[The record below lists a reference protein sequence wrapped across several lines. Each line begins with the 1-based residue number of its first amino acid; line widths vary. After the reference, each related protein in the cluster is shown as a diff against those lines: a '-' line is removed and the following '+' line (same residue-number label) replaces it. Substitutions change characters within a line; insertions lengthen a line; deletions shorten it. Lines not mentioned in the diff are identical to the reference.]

1 MRDFFRKLL
10 GTGSRPE
17 PAQAPDA
24 APENAGP
31 PEAVRPAFVPA
42 NALEEMLIEA
52 ATDPERR
59 PAFQQALLAARLY
72 AATPEP
78 APEEIRELEAGDQV
92 SLLNVPGRD
101 GAPVAA
107 LFSSEGRIV
116 EAFGPGT
123 GFLLVPARELLDM
136 VSVTG
141 AFLNPGSDYGV
152 EWSPAELCALLG
164 KPVRWT
170 VEEPTEILL
179 GTPSDPPEELLALL
193 RERLG
198 GDSRISEAWFAL
210 AHWPGSNERSWYLDV
225 RTSLDA
231 DAINATLEGAFTTP
245 ALAGHPLNLVVRPPG
260 GEPGMGIRLV
270 PASTH

>member
-10 GTGSRPE
+10 GTGS
-17 PAQAPDA
+17 
-24 APENAGP
+24 P
-31 PEAVRPAFVPA
+31 PEAEEAAEAPEAARPAFVPA
-42 NALEEMLIEA
+42 NTLEQLLVAA

-59 PAFQQALLAARLY
+59 PAFQQALLAADLY

-78 APEEIRELEAGDQV
+78 APEGVRELEAGDQV

-107 LFSSEGRIV
+107 LFSSEGRII

-123 GFLLVPARELLDM
+123 GFLLVGARQLLDL
-136 VSVTG
+136 VSGTG

-152 EWSPAELCALLG
+152 EWSPADLCALLG

-170 VEEPTEILL
+170 VEEPTEIML
-179 GTPSDPPEELLALL
+179 GTPSDPPEALL
-193 RERLG
+193 GLLRDRLG
-198 GDSRISEAWFAL
+198 GDSRISEAWFA
-210 AHWPGSNERSWYLDV
+210 AAWWPGRNERSWYLDV
-225 RTSLDA
+225 RTDLDA
-231 DAINATLEGAFTTP
+231 DAINASLADAFSAAT
-245 ALAGHPLNLVVRPPG
+245 LAGQTLNMIVRPPG

-270 PASTH
+270 PSSTH